1 MKAKFAALVLGVA
14 AAGVLLAPA
23 VGFTS
28 AAEAGKCVTKRG
40 KGYAWTEDM
49 AKFQAWEIIAQLS
62 GNWPIQTDTFRNER
76 YKCSK
81 AKDGSGYT
89 CLSWIDVCKS

>member
-1 MKAKFAALVLGVA
+1 
-14 AAGVLLAPA
+14 
-23 VGFTS
+23 
-28 AAEAGKCVTKRG
+28 
-40 KGYAWTEDM
+40 M
-49 AKFQAWEIIAQLS
+49 AKFQAWEIVAQLS

-81 AKDGSGYT
+81 DGDGYT